1 MQQVSHFV
9 GLSGVGGV
17 QKNFVD
23 FINQENLLKYKI
35 RHKIYTLG
43 GVDSQYKLNSQV
55 YDIRNPINL
64 FFLMKDIASKRVIV
78 HMYNNLTSL
87 KLAFLMFIVPVYGVI
102 LHERGTSW
110 NLPSSRGFFLR
121 FVTHKASVILVN
133 SHASKVMLI
142 KKFYVTEKK
151 IKVLHNG
158 INTSICCTKKNKST
172 FFCIGF
178 IGRLDTPKGVHVL
191 IDSMRLLSD
200 KNIKLIIA
208 GDGVLNN
215 SLRDQ
220 AKNLKNIH
228 FIGRLIEPYS
238 FLNDLD
244 LLIVPSIREPLGNVC
259 LEAGLCKVPVLASN
273 IDGIPEIIEDRVS
286 GELINPDQD
295 ILFKPFEGATPLPEY
310 VVDPFTQDLIS
321 PKQIDSDV
329 LANKIIQLS
338 NSPDLLNKYGR
349 QLHEKVLN
357 YFNMDRYT
365 NELNSIYSKI
375 LD

>member
-151 IKVLHNG
+151 IKVLQEQ
-158 INTSICCTKKNKST
+158 K
-172 FFCIGF
+172 
-178 IGRLDTPKGVHVL
+178 RL
-191 IDSMRLLSD
+191 
-200 KNIKLIIA
+200 KNIK
-208 GDGVLNN
+208 
-215 SLRDQ
+215 
-220 AKNLKNIH
+220 K
-228 FIGRLIEPYS
+228 
-238 FLNDLD
+238 
-244 LLIVPSIREPLGNVC
+244 
-259 LEAGLCKVPVLASN
+259 
-273 IDGIPEIIEDRVS
+273 
-286 GELINPDQD
+286 
-295 ILFKPFEGATPLPEY
+295 
-310 VVDPFTQDLIS
+310 
-321 PKQIDSDV
+321 
-329 LANKIIQLS
+329 
-338 NSPDLLNKYGR
+338 
-349 QLHEKVLN
+349 
-357 YFNMDRYT
+357 
-365 NELNSIYSKI
+365 
-375 LD
+375 